1 MFFALQTASRFNA
14 ASRPRR
20 RTAPRSLAAPK
31 FSKLGHAWVH
41 ALTSQFFLLKC
52 LICVH
57 FAFEIWFRPRVFLQH
72 NHGYEGFGFRAWGEC
87 WGLKMH
93 VMSTQLSTSS
103 FCHQYFNLFANN
115 WFIFCWGFEQ
125 PSQVQYR
132 LPPGVPEIWSQPQTW
147 PALRTNGSRM
157 VWRWGRFWI
166 PNWKLRLIFSF
177 QVSIGVSQVF
187 RPTGRILLQGQWA
200 IECLMPCFLE
210 PEPPR
215 ISYGLFSVNLPG
227 CALRIMFLNFIP
239 AGWET
244 ACDFFVHWHSWPGDW
259 ITPVLP
265 SEACEC

>member
-72 NHGYEGFGFRAWGEC
+72 SHGYEGFGFRAWGEC

-166 PNWKLRLIFSF
+166 PNWKLLLIFF
-177 QVSIGVSQVF
+177 
-187 RPTGRILLQGQWA
+187 
-200 IECLMPCFLE
+200 
-210 PEPPR
+210 
-215 ISYGLFSVNLPG
+215 LPG
-227 CALRIMFLNFIP
+227 FNWCFAGLPANWTDHTPGAVSHRVFDAMFP
-239 AGWET
+239 GART
-244 ACDFFVHWHSWPGDW
+244 TKDFLWFV
-259 ITPVLP
+259 
-265 SEACEC
+265 